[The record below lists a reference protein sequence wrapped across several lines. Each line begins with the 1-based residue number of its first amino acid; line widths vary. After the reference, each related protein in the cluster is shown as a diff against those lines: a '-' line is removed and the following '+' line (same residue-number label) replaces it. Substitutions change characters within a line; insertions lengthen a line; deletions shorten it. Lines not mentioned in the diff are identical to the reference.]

1 MKKKWKAALP
11 FLIMP
16 AVTPIYN
23 ILDHLVFV
31 DVFGCGCVPE
41 AQTNML
47 NIAFNAND
55 NRRVVFFL
63 LAIAVSCWSIR
74 FSRNFQNKW
83 VRGIYCA
90 AVIAFNLLLAVWVIK
105 SFLWS

>member
-1 MKKKWKAALP
+1 MKEKWKASLP

-47 NIAFNAND
+47 NIPFNAND
-55 NRRVVFFL
+55 LRRTVFFL
-63 LAIAVSCWSIR
+63 LAIALFGWSIR
-74 FSRNFQNKW
+74 LSKSFKSKI
-83 VRGIYCA
+83 VRTIYCVTA
-90 AVIAFNLLLAVWVIK
+90 LVCNVILAIWVVK